1 VRKYVFRKKWKRGV
15 VRILDFLGG
24 LIFFPLRFRNS
35 PNEPK
40 SIVVVRLDHVGDM
53 VQALP
58 FFDAL
63 RRKYPKANITAL
75 CTKSTAFLVEHYP
88 SIDNVIAMESSWF
101 YPEKKTAMQDLLR
114 VSRETRAVRADLAID
129 LRGDLR
135 NIVFLFLSGA
145 TRIYSY
151 GCTGGSFLLS
161 KEFEY
166 RREEH
171 EMDKNLKLIGE
182 KPQSPVAIAFRVNE
196 DAEREAGRILH
207 IAGDGIKIVVHPFTR
222 AASKMWGVEKY
233 RELIERMKALS
244 RALTIFVVGSS
255 DDTESVREFQWDTQ
269 LIDCTGKLSFAG
281 TLSLIMNSDVFIGN
295 DSGPQYM
302 AAYSGKKT
310 CVIYGDTVNYLRWK
324 PKVRDED
331 LIVFSKNVYCGP
343 CESNVC
349 LNKKEGH
356 LCMDIIGVSE
366 VFDAVKK
373 WL

>member
-1 VRKYVFRKKWKRGV
+1 MRKYVFRKKWKRGIV
-15 VRILDFLGG
+15 HILDFLGG
-24 LIFFPLRFRNS
+24 LIFFPLRFRNP

-40 SIVVVRLDHVGDM
+40 SILVVRLDHVGDM

-63 RRKYPKANITAL
+63 RRKYPKSNITAL
-75 CTKSTAFLVEHYP
+75 CTKPTAFLVEHYP

-114 VSRETRAVRADLAID
+114 VSRETRAARADLAID

-171 EMDKNLKLIGE
+171 EIDKNFKLIGE

-196 DAEREAGRILH
+196 EEKREAGRILH

-222 AASKMWGVEKY
+222 AASKMWGIEKY

-244 RALTIFVVGSS
+244 QALTIFVIGSS
-255 DDTESVREFQWDTQ
+255 DETESVREFQWDTQ